1 MTDLD
6 TPVDIPVHTPVGE
19 AELLLLPAATSVE
32 RGEATPAA
40 VRHVLDGFPAP
51 VLLITADRRV
61 AYVNDQALKDLRPI
75 EAFLPVPLDDWIG
88 SDVLPLFALL
98 GDVGPFDRVWGDRS
112 LLPFEMPIEL
122 GPETARL
129 SLTAVLADGEYNG
142 LMISWFKTTEVTS
155 AQRRFQRVHA
165 MLENSPTKM
174 MFANT
179 DGVITYLNPA
189 CLAAFHDLGPHMV
202 VPPEQFVGIPLH
214 MLYEEPDVQRAVL
227 ADPAAIQAALEE
239 SRERTSAISSTYVHL
254 GPEVLDTWIDEM
266 RNESGEH
273 IGFLL
278 TWDLVTEKLRIEHDR
293 EQAMADTSAMNQVL
307 RLVGTATSVDE
318 AIGRTLQAVCTE
330 FGWDYASCWRVDPER
345 ERLRFVTVCGDV
357 SRSVTALL
365 SGSTFRLGSG
375 LPGRTWAAGDVILVD
390 GSELPPL
397 FVQGMA
403 EHGLELRSGLSF
415 PVKVDGEVIAT
426 MDFFSGSVTDFSG
439 QRLETLRNIAD
450 LVSQAVARI
459 ERDETDRAAAAE
471 LAAKVELVL
480 DVVRAIGEG
489 DLTRDITVS
498 GDDAIG
504 QLASGLA
511 DVVSTLRGSMSDIGG
526 TADSL
531 AVAADQLSILSQGM
545 GEGAALTSERA
556 ASASG
561 SSTQVS
567 SSIQTVATAVEEM
580 TASIREIAKNATEAA
595 TVATTAVA
603 VASSAQGTVASLG
616 ESSAEIGKV
625 IKVITS
631 IAQQTNL
638 LALNAT
644 IEAARAGDAGK
655 GFAVVANEVKE
666 LAKETARATEDIGQK
681 IDAIQSD
688 TQGAVTAI
696 REITDVIGRINDIQT
711 TIASAVERQ
720 TATTN
725 EIARSVTDAAAGAA
739 GIAEDVGEVATAAED
754 TRHGSNNIMQSATNL
769 ASFAGQLRALV
780 NRFRV

>member
-1 MTDLD
+1 
-6 TPVDIPVHTPVGE
+6 
-19 AELLLLPAATSVE
+19 
-32 RGEATPAA
+32 
-40 VRHVLDGFPAP
+40 
-51 VLLITADRRV
+51 
-61 AYVNDQALKDLRPI
+61 
-75 EAFLPVPLDDWIG
+75 
-88 SDVLPLFALL
+88 
-98 GDVGPFDRVWGDRS
+98 
-112 LLPFEMPIEL
+112 
-122 GPETARL
+122 
-129 SLTAVLADGEYNG
+129 
-142 LMISWFKTTEVTS
+142 
-155 AQRRFQRVHA
+155 

-179 DGVITYLNPA
+179 DAVITYLNPA
-189 CLAAFHDLGPHMV
+189 SLASLATMSQHMLV
-202 VPPEQFVGIPLH
+202 KPEELIGIPFH
-214 MLYEEPDVQRAVL
+214 MLYEEPAVQL
-227 ADPAAIQAALEE
+227 ATLSDPVSAQAAMDEA
-239 SRERTSAISSTYVHL
+239 RERIERIATPYVRL
-254 GPEVLDTWIDEM
+254 GPEVLDTSIDRI
-266 RNESGEH
+266 RNEKGEH

-278 TWDLVTEKLRIEHDR
+278 TWEVVTEKLAIENDR
-293 EQAMADTSAMNQVL
+293 ARAMADTAAMNHVL
-307 RLVGTATSVDE
+307 ASLGTAVSVDE
-318 AIGRTLQAVCTE
+318 AIGRTLEAVREE
-330 FGWDYASCWRVDPER
+330 FGWDYSSCWRLDPESD
-345 ERLRFVTVCGDV
+345 RLRFLGTGGDLGEAV
-357 SRSVTALL
+357 SSLL
-365 SGSTFRLGSG
+365 ATSSFRRGSG
-375 LPGRTWAAGDVILVD
+375 LPGQTWATQDVVFFDRSQLPEAFLRQTDAHGVRLV
-390 GSELPPL
+390 
-397 FVQGMA
+397 
-403 EHGLELRSGLSF
+403 SGVGF
-415 PVKVDGEVIAT
+415 PVTVNGQVIAT
-426 MDFFSGSVTDFSG
+426 LDFFSSESLDFSD
-439 QRLETLRNIAD
+439 QRLETLRNISD

-459 ERDETDRAAAAE
+459 ERDEADRAAAAE

-489 DLTRDITVS
+489 DLTREMPVA

-504 QLASGLA
+504 QLAVGLG
-511 DVVSTLRGSMSDIGG
+511 DVVSTLRSSMTDIGG

-531 AVAADQLSILSQGM
+531 AVAAEHLTTLSRGM

-561 SSTQVS
+561 SSVQVS
-567 SSIQTVATAVEEM
+567 ASIRIVAGASEEM

-595 TVATTAVA
+595 SVATSAVA

-720 TATTN
+720 TGTTH

-739 GIAEDVGEVATAAED
+739 GIAEDVSEVATAAED
-754 TRHGSNNIMQSATNL
+754 TRHGSNNTMQSANEL
-769 ASFAGQLRALV
+769 AGIAGQLRALV